1 MPEIR
6 YYTVTQEREV
16 KVWANSPIEAA
27 QVADAAFN
35 DRIQEGDQSAAP
47 HIRSPVRERSIDV
60 REDY

>member
-1 MPEIR
+1 MPEVR

-27 QVADAAFN
+27 EIADAAFN
-35 DRIQEGDQSAAP
+35 NKVEKDSVEAP
-47 HIRSPVRERSIDV
+47 HVRSPVRERSIDV